1 MYSAASMPT
10 DDTLRFDIQL
20 HYHGQ
25 ASRYIRDTLK
35 VGNNLKLRGPLGAAF
50 LRRNCPAPILCISN
64 NTGLGPLIALLRT
77 ISEARMPNPIYIY
90 AGFSSAEYIYGR
102 QELQQATKDLV
113 NLRYSHTVVGGGAL
127 NRTDR
132 LGLLTDVLTAD
143 FQDLSAY
150 RVYAFGSPH
159 AIEVSCRLLRL
170 KGVAPNRLHA
180 EPFVYSAF

>member
-1 MYSAASMPT
+1 
-10 DDTLRFDIQL
+10 
-20 HYHGQ
+20 
-25 ASRYIRDTLK
+25 
-35 VGNNLKLRGPLGAAF
+35 
-50 LRRNCPAPILCISN
+50 
-64 NTGLGPLIALLRT
+64 
-77 ISEARMPNPIYIY
+77 MPNPIYIY